1 VQGFTVNQTRLAEKG
16 ISEMQQAVE
25 LLARTLAHQALITDI
40 GRVYFIFRAILPAK
54 GSTSSL
60 IGYDKK

>member
-1 VQGFTVNQTRLAEKG
+1 LAEKG